1 MMMLI
6 PLTITTVLMLTR
18 DVHSRWQPPRSPTT
32 SNWWVSS
39 LVWYK
44 PNAPKPTIYTYPY
57 INNAHCAKKWRCC
70 VCSRYLLPSSG
81 PLQQQKSVQCARC
94 MRVYMYRMR
103 ATEESINWHTIGRSL
118 VRCAINR
125 VQGISTQHILCAARD
140 VFKIPVKW
148 RQNWRI
154 SLSAMIAL
162 NWSGFIDEQV
172 VFRKRNGSDFNLIGG
187 LCFILCFQH
196 KYLSFTLY

>member
-1 MMMLI
+1 MLI

-18 DVHSRWQPPRSPTT
+18 DGHSRWQPPRSQLQVIDEFLLSCGINQMPR
-32 SNWWVSS
+32 NR
-39 LVWYK
+39 L
-44 PNAPKPTIYTYPY
+44 YTYPY